1 MKPTTRPLAIRNMGV
16 NLSRQHGFTLM
27 ELMIAVVVVGILA
40 AVAIP
45 SYQAQMRQGFRTD
58 AIVEMQRILA
68 AQERYFMANKIYA
81 VDLDNLGFGAEPYQ
95 IERYDIR
102 ADLCSDPNDA
112 SLCIEI
118 TATATNSQVP
128 DGNIIMNSLGRAVR
142 DDGTE
147 HPF

>member
-1 MKPTTRPLAIRNMGV
+1 MKPTTQRMALRTQRANLART
-16 NLSRQHGFTLM
+16 RGFTLM

-40 AVAIP
+40 AIAIP
-45 SYQAQMRQGFRTD
+45 SYQAQMRQGYRTD

-68 AQERYFMANKIYA
+68 AQERYFMTNKTYTD
-81 VDLDNLGFGAEPYQ
+81 DLADLGFGAEPYA
-95 IERYDIR
+95 IDRYNI
-102 ADLCSDPNDA
+102 AAGLCTDPNDA

-118 TATATNSQVP
+118 TATATGNQTA